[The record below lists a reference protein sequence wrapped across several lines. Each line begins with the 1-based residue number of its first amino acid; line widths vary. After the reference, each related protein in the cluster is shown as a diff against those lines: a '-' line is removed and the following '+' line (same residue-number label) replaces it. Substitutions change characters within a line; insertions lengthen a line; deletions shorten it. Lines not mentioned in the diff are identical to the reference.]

1 MYQDRFGLKC
11 KPFGNTPDPAFFYY
25 SDDFRQALAT
35 LSRGIQG
42 RCGLMLLLGE
52 VGTGKTTICCHIRDH
67 AGYLSGY
74 INYPFLTEVE
84 FLQTVNRELGISL
97 GDGSRKSMIDELDR
111 YLVKQHQQGKPAV
124 IIVDEAHRLA
134 LPVLD
139 EILIL
144 SNLQLFNAHLLQII
158 LAGQPPLLDTLRD
171 PRLRS
176 LNQRISVRCNLP
188 RMDRVSTIGYVCHR
202 LSKAGASNPLLFSS
216 KALDT
221 VWKRSRGTPRLINQ
235 LGERALNEA
244 YRKGKK
250 GVGRREVVE
259 VANEP
264 LYQPLFGSKTKQWP
278 TRTGFAAALLALCVG
293 VYLGL
298 SHFGL
303 GSQYFPSKIWEFWPV
318 AAERC
323 TLIKKPINIPPLVKK
338 LEKDPEN
345 GGMVPSAGALPVV
358 ALGKSASV
366 SPASHD
372 TEVASIVEPQQI
384 VDALPDLKLSAIAWD
399 ENPARSI
406 AVLNEKIV
414 YEGNFLGDVRVLRI
428 QPNHVVLL
436 HGDDHIIKR
445 IHLPEEKQTPAM
457 RGMKGK
463 DEEEKTDLS
472 KAGDKSQ
479 AEEALSAANLR
490 PIVNFNY
497 KTSNM
502 APEAYEELERFA
514 EVAKLNPGYEIV
526 IRGYTDNVGSSSYN
540 ERLSK
545 ARARMIQN
553 YLVDQGI
560 NPQRIRSIGM
570 GESDPLLPNTT
581 PEGRIVNR
589 RVEIE
594 LVPVE
599 SNHEKNGEG

>member
-25 SDDFRQALAT
+25 SNDFRQALVT
-35 LSRGIQG
+35 LRRGIQS

-67 AGYLSGY
+67 DGYQSGY

-84 FLQTVNRELGISL
+84 FLQTVNSELGVSP

-111 YLVKQHQQGKPAV
+111 YLKKQHQEEKPAV
-124 IIVDEAHRLA
+124 IIVDEAHRLP
-134 LPVLD
+134 LPILD

-158 LAGQPPLLDTLRD
+158 LAGQPPLLDTLRE
-171 PRLRS
+171 PRFRS

-202 LSKAGASNPLLFSS
+202 LSRAGGINPSLFSS

-221 VWKRSRGTPRLINQ
+221 VWKRSRGTPRLVNQ

-250 GVGRREVVE
+250 GVGRREVMAA
-259 VANEP
+259 ANDP
-264 LYQPLFGSKTKQWP
+264 LYQPLFGSKTKRWP
-278 TRTGFAAALLALCVG
+278 MRTGFAGALLALSVG

-298 SHFGL
+298 SHYDL
-303 GSQYFPSKIWEFWPV
+303 GSRYFSGKIRQFLPV

-323 TLIKKPINIPPLVKK
+323 TLIKRPINVPSIAKK
-338 LEKDPEN
+338 MEKDPEN
-345 GGMVPSAGALPVV
+345 GGEVPNAAVLPVA
-358 ALGKSASV
+358 ALGEAVSV
-366 SPASHD
+366 SPASQGI
-372 TEVASIVEPQQI
+372 EVASIVEPQQV
-384 VDALPDLKLSAIAWD
+384 VDALPNIKLSAIGWD

-406 AVLNEKIV
+406 AVLNDKIV
-414 YEGNFLGDVRVLRI
+414 YEGNFLGDIRVLRI

-436 HGDDHIIKR
+436 HRDEHIIKR
-445 IHLPEEKQTPAM
+445 IHIPEEEQAPMASGI
-457 RGMKGK
+457 RGN
-463 DEEEKTDLS
+463 DEEEETDLG
-472 KAGDKSQ
+472 KVGEKNQ
-479 AEEALSAANLR
+479 AEEALSSDSFR
-490 PIVNFNY
+490 PIINFNY
-497 KTSNM
+497 KTSSM
-502 APEAYEELERFA
+502 APEAYEELARFA
-514 EVAKLNPGYEIV
+514 EVAKLRPGYEIV
-526 IRGYTDNVGSSSYN
+526 IRGYTDDVGSNSYN
-540 ERLSK
+540 ERLSQ
-545 ARARMIQN
+545 ARAIMIQN

-560 NPQRIRSIGM
+560 NPQRIKAIGM

-581 PEGRIVNR
+581 PEGRTVNR

-599 SNHEKNGEG
+599 SDQEKNG